1 MIAEILFGQIKLSFS
16 AGDLPRV
23 LSVFS
28 TLDVPFNKLLKEDD
42 CAFAYVP
49 LYRKKQIVS
58 TLKSLG
64 ITATLGQITG
74 VPSVF
79 YRYRKRIGIPLGLLV
94 SIILIWLSGK
104 IIWCVNV
111 EGNYNV
117 PDSVIIDLLSDLGC
131 GVGDTYENIDFD
143 MLHNRFLMECEG
155 ISWIAVNMNGTHA
168 NVEVREVMD
177 VKENADEGF
186 YNIVAS
192 ENGQI
197 ERLAATEGKPV
208 VEIFDTVEE
217 GDLLISGAISYKED
231 TKTRFES
238 ADGSV
243 FARVNRSF
251 EINVPIKQE
260 IMCDT
265 GATIEKNKLRFFKLN
280 INLFRNSGI
289 PYEFYDKITVTNQI
303 YLFESIP
310 LPVFINKTVYKEK
323 KYRKLMLTEEQAKER
338 ACLLYK
344 EKLISVIGDAEM
356 ISKTVTESFSGD
368 VYTVRCELY
377 CLADIAR
384 KVPLVLIEDG
394 DSK

>member
-1 MIAEILFGQIKLSFS
+1 M
-16 AGDLPRV
+16 
-23 LSVFS
+23 
-28 TLDVPFNKLLKEDD
+28 
-42 CAFAYVP
+42 
-49 LYRKKQIVS
+49 
-58 TLKSLG
+58 
-64 ITATLGQITG
+64 
-74 VPSVF
+74 
-79 YRYRKRIGIPLGLLV
+79 
-94 SIILIWLSGK
+94 
-104 IIWCVNV
+104 
-111 EGNYNV
+111 
-117 PDSVIIDLLSDLGC
+117 
-131 GVGDTYENIDFD
+131 
-143 MLHNRFLMECEG
+143 
-155 ISWIAVNMNGTHA
+155 
-168 NVEVREVMD
+168 
-177 VKENADEGF
+177 
-186 YNIVAS
+186 
-192 ENGQI
+192 
-197 ERLAATEGKPV
+197 LAATEGKPV

-260 IMCDT
+260 IMFDT